1 MSPEP
6 SCHSAESSKGQL
18 SVCILGSGSRGNAIF
33 VSDGATSILIDAGF
47 SAREIDRRMRHR
59 GLDPA
64 GLSAIL
70 VTHEHTDH
78 MRGIERLVRRHR
90 LPVFLTAGTRQVAT
104 ALHELPEIYPFACGH
119 EFRINTLAIRPF
131 SISHDACDPAG
142 FTIGANGSRIGIAT
156 DLGHVT
162 ALVREHLRG
171 CRLLIVEANHDP
183 GMLMDGP
190 YPWFLKQ
197 RIRSR
202 TGHLS
207 NHETGRLLADILHPG
222 LEQVVLAHLSETNN
236 TPEKALAEISAR
248 LSGTP
253 VRIGAASQNVPGPL
267 LTLSCY
273 RPIVHPAS
281 VPPPGCADFTSGEF

>member
-1 MSPEP
+1 MSPE
-6 SCHSAESSKGQL
+6 SSSHQAESSEGTL
-18 SVCILGSGSRGNAIF
+18 SVCILGSGSRGNAIY

-70 VTHEHTDH
+70 LTHEHTDH
-78 MRGIERLVRRHR
+78 VRGVERLVRRHR
-90 LPVFLTAGTRQVAT
+90 LPVYLTAGTRQEA
-104 ALHELPEIYPFACGH
+104 ASLHELPEIYSFACGS
-119 EFRINTLAIRPF
+119 EFRINTLAIHPF
-131 SISHDACDPAG
+131 SISHDARDPAG

-156 DLGHVT
+156 DLGCVT

-171 CRLLIVEANHDP
+171 CRMLIVEANHDVD
-183 GMLMDGP
+183 MLRDGP

-207 NHETGRLLADILHPG
+207 NQESCRLLDEILHSG

-236 TPEKALAEISAR
+236 TPEKALAEIATI
-248 LSGTP
+248 LAGTS
-253 VRIGAASQNVPGPL
+253 IGLTAASQSLPSPL
-267 LTLSCY
+267 LC
-273 RPIVHPAS
+273 
-281 VPPPGCADFTSGEF
+281 FSG